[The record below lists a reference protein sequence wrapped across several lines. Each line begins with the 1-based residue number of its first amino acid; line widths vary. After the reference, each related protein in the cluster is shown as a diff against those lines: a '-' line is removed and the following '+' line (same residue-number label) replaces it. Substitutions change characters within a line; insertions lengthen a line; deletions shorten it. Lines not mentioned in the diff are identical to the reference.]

1 MGHHAFTYNLFQAV
15 QNNVLA
21 AGLTD
26 VNMVSC
32 CIKSLQKLQTSVPCT
47 GLQMLKAPCS
57 VQSNN
62 TARQEGADIF
72 ENGSQVSSSLPLTV
86 E

>member
-1 MGHHAFTYNLFQAV
+1 M

-21 AGLTD
+21 AGLSD

-32 CIKSLQKLQTSVPCT
+32 CIKSLHKLQSSVPCT
-47 GLQMLKAPCS
+47 GLQMLRAPCS

-62 TARQEGADIF
+62 TARQEGADIL
-72 ENGSQVSSSLPLTV
+72 ENGSQVSNSLPLTV
-86 E
+86 K